1 MRRLFYVALG
11 ASVGVLAVRRAS
23 AALNRWTPE
32 GMASQLGGAGE
43 RIALWWAEVQALAA
57 AREDELRHALGLD
70 QDVDEDAAA
79 AAPATPA
86 TRSTS
91 RIRSVR

>member
-11 ASVGVLAVRRAS
+11 ATAGVLAVRRAS

-32 GMASQLGGAGE
+32 GMAGQLGGAGE
-43 RIALWWAEVQALAA
+43 RIALWWAEVHALAA

-70 QDVDEDAAA
+70 QDDDGADAAA
-79 AAPATPA
+79 A
-86 TRSTS
+86 

>member
-11 ASVGVLAVRRAS
+11 ASAGVLAVRRAS

-32 GMASQLGGAGE
+32 GVAGQLGGAGE

-70 QDVDEDAAA
+70 AEVEDDDDAA
-79 AAPATPA
+79 P
-86 TRSTS
+86 TRV
-91 RIRSVR
+91 RSAR

>member
-11 ASVGVLAVRRAS
+11 ATAGVVAVRRAS
-23 AALNRWTPE
+23 AALQRWTPE
-32 GMASQLGGAGE
+32 GVAGQLGGAGE

-70 QDVDEDAAA
+70 AADVDTDVDRD
-79 AAPATPA
+79 APAATP
-86 TRSTS
+86 RHG
-91 RIRSVR
+91 IRSVR

>member
-11 ASVGVLAVRRAS
+11 ATAGVLAVRRAS

-32 GMASQLGGAGE
+32 GVAGQLGGAGE

-70 QDVDEDAAA
+70 QEVADDVPEQSAR
-79 AAPATPA
+79 PG
-86 TRSTS
+86 
-91 RIRSVR
+91 RIRAVR